1 MVEKEINYPS
11 IGMNMSHGS
20 DLKPMEYSLL
30 VNGDVQSFQG
40 NFAKITNEP
49 SNLLCTRF
57 KPGYKVIGVTYVPS
71 ISTTFFFLVNSTEHK
86 SEIGFILNSYNT
98 DAYDKVT
105 NCSSC
110 NSVIDE
116 GTPLELLEQNSMCNY
131 NTFVN
136 ADCLD
141 FNIDFP
147 IQSWAKVDDCSI
159 RIYFNDFRNSM
170 RYIDYK
176 DFQKIAINN
185 CPEIL
190 IDELD
195 CDKINVF
202 PYSCY
207 PEVNVVD
214 VVPGGQNT
222 AGVYQFVIN
231 YSDARSNKIS
241 NYFFVTNTVPLFD
254 LPIINNTI
262 TDYPIAKS
270 IKLTITNLNTD
281 FKYFNLVVLK
291 TVNNVTTPYL
301 VDTFDIK
308 SNTFTY
314 LYTGIDRNISQ
325 SFSIDEILGKSPI
338 YSSAKGLT
346 QSNGYLFHYNLR
358 EDRILNLQPVVS
370 KIPLYW
376 QNVELN
382 DGDYKKPIIA
392 SNYVSYLGD
401 ETYPFGIAFTKNN
414 TDYTN
419 VFPFVG
425 RVATQ
430 YDLLDLCEENSDNPD
445 ILSESACSPIKKCL
459 NYQVYNTASEIGN
472 AENHTQ
478 ATPGTTLVDLEEIV
492 ECDSDQILV
501 QSQYVDNA
509 NNVHTYTTL
518 RYFEKPNPFPIL
530 NNGNEVYPTD
540 YSTVTT
546 EYTES
551 YILNPNNGF
560 ICDCVAIGN
569 TYDNLISATPNPVVL
584 NLTPT
589 SSIDILQEEEIIEIN
604 IYKTPTGAIIPP
616 PILAAGVY
624 PYTPSPCSNK
634 KDDDGEKSWETWLA
648 NKTNTTKPNAEVI
661 PQSTTSQCAI
671 ETWGSFMTD
680 GSVSSDS
687 WYQFTCTNQDGVAV
701 VNVGT
706 NKSNF
711 TVTVYDSNNN
721 VLTPVLGSILYY
733 SLFFENLTLGET
745 YYILIQGT
753 EPSPPAT
760 PTSAGCKIKSF
771 RVCVTSPNPYQVQKR
786 VKPAIATIS
795 TSCTIKYKGEAKN
808 NCIAKN
814 HKYGLF
820 AYTESTE
827 TYPCNEEVW
836 EELSGQPIRHFKF
849 PDTTI
854 TPFFKNSLLN
864 RGDLN
869 SKLNTIYPK
878 GIMVDVKDI
887 KYALNQAVQKGL
899 ITEQEKSQICG
910 YRIYRGNRR
919 GNESIIAKGLVR
931 DVLEYKDNI
940 YNTNT
945 KYLFPNFPYNDLTP
959 NPYVLTRQ
967 VKNKSIADSAS
978 AYFLRHPYEGLRN
991 NKYVFDAP
999 NLSYNNPGLGNE
1011 LKFECELNGKSIGLF
1026 TDVKNNTQYQYI
1038 GAGVISAAIGFASVE
1053 AAFEALSVMAS
1064 ATLTLDLTIFGSGS
1078 SIPLGLILAIIGE
1091 NLLAP
1096 MRIYSHYA
1104 EWYEIIKKFAPFRN
1118 YAIGYS
1124 SVGRYDDYLLP
1135 QFENQRRE
1143 IANTQYI
1150 KPGILTL
1157 KTSTGNRIFNNFKN
1171 ESSVFIEV
1179 DKNMFLSPQTQD
1191 LSLTEI
1197 TDCNYKSTI
1206 APISS
1211 YYGVMKNSLPDQ
1223 YGQIDNIEWI
1233 DTGYN
1238 GRIDWENYTQSSRTD
1253 TIFGGDT
1260 FITRHTRKIK
1270 VPMFMEDRVIP
1281 NQLTNVPLLNQDIQL
1296 SSLPNIGYPR
1306 YFMDYPTSLDYNS
1319 SIQSL
1324 FGDVAVQTNNK
1335 ADYNFLCFS
1344 SSGKSWKDTGIAAA
1358 VLGSVAGVSF
1368 GVISLPIT
1376 VGIISGVVSRNLGD
1390 DLYLKG
1396 KYVHSFY
1403 GILDFLCE
1411 SDYNEEYRHGENIKE
1426 KNFYPNVS
1434 NVQDWTQESYVPMDY
1449 DNFFLYNRDYSKQN
1463 RENPNFVLNN
1473 DYKREKE
1480 DCKVLHPNR
1489 VIYSLQD
1496 SDNDDRFDG
1505 NLVYLANNYFDFP
1518 KSRGKLLLVKGVNSG
1533 KVLVLQENGAALYNS
1548 YISLATD
1555 LATST
1560 VGQNTLFN
1568 KSLPTLYLEVE
1579 LGFGGS
1585 QTTAHSTSE
1594 FGTFWMDNLRGQVL
1608 RYSDTIE
1615 DIVSPEENWWFKENL
1630 PFKILK
1636 DFPNY
1641 DITNNYKW
1649 LGCTITYDS
1658 RFKRVIFTK
1667 RDVEL
1672 RAEYRGLV
1680 TYDGEFFYYE
1690 DEIFNENSDKFF
1702 CNKSWTITYSPILK
1716 KFISFMTFTPNFYVP
1731 NQNYFSSGINYS
1743 LNNKDNELGFWHHL
1757 LTTKSYQVFYGKLN
1771 PFLFEYSVPTKANT
1785 KVLESV
1791 EYIAEFQRFQDNLSY
1806 ATIIGKTYN
1815 KALIYNQYQT
1825 SGVLLLEVKQ
1835 KNNLQQVLKYHQQNL
1850 DSRTILTENIEQI
1863 WKFNN
1868 FYNIALQNGH
1878 PIMAFKCDNIAY
1890 KDINFPAISYK
1901 QRNLTDLL
1909 RSDYFQLRLI
1919 NDKYSQYNI
1928 THRFNINQINIQ

>member
-71 ISTTFFFLVNSTEHK
+71 ISTTFFFLVNPTEHK
-86 SEIGFILNSYNT
+86 SEIGFILNSHNT

-159 RIYFNDFRNSM
+159 RIYFNDFRNPM

-195 CDKINVF
+195 CDKINIF
-202 PYSCY
+202 PHSCY
-207 PEVNVVD
+207 PEISAVD
-214 VVPGGQNT
+214 VVPGGQNV
-222 AGVYQFVIN
+222 AGVYQYVIN
-231 YSDARSNKIS
+231 YSDARGNKIS
-241 NYFFVTNTVPLFD
+241 NYFFVTNPVPLYD
-254 LPIINNTI
+254 LPIINNTR

-291 TVNNVTTPYL
+291 TINNVTTPYL
-301 VDTFDIK
+301 VDTFDIQ
-308 SNTFTY
+308 SDTFTY

-325 SFSIDEILGKSPI
+325 SISMDEILGKNPI
-338 YSSAKGLT
+338 YSSARGLT

-370 KIPLYW
+370 EIPIYW

-382 DGDYKKPIIA
+382 DGDYKNPIIVN
-392 SNYVSYLGD
+392 NYTGYLGD

-419 VFPFVG
+419 ILPFVG
-425 RVATQ
+425 RKATQ
-430 YDLLDLCEENSDNPD
+430 DDLLNLCNQNPDNPD
-445 ILSESACSPIKKCL
+445 ILAESSCNTTKKCL
-459 NYQVYNTASEIGN
+459 KYQVYNTATEIGN
-472 AENHTQ
+472 AENNTLVTT
-478 ATPGTTLVDLEEIV
+478 ATNLVDLEDTI
-492 ECDSDQILV
+492 ECDSEQLLV
-501 QSQYVDNA
+501 QFQYIDSN
-509 NNVHTYTTL
+509 NNVQNYPIP
-518 RYFEKPNPFPIL
+518 RFFKKPTQFPII
-530 NNGNEVYPTD
+530 NNGVEVYPID

-546 EYTES
+546 EYTDS
-551 YILNPNNGF
+551 YILNPSNGF
-560 ICDCVAIGN
+560 VCDCVAIGN
-569 TYDNLISATPNPVVL
+569 TYDNLISATPNPVIL
-584 NLTPT
+584 DNSIN
-589 SSIDILQEEEIIEIN
+589 SSIDTLQEEEVIEIN
-604 IYKTPTGAIIPP
+604 IYKTPSGSIVPP
-616 PILAAGVY
+616 PILSAGVY
-624 PYTPSPCSNK
+624 PYSPSPCSR
-634 KDDDGEKSWETWLA
+634 KDLDGEDQYLVWLA
-648 NKTNTTKPNAEVI
+648 NKTNIDKANAEVL
-661 PQSTTSQCAI
+661 PQSTTNKCAL

-687 WYQFTCTNQDGVAV
+687 WYQFTCTNQDGVALV
-701 VNVGT
+701 SIGT
-706 NKSNF
+706 NKANF
-711 TVTVYDSNNN
+711 TVKVFDSNNTQ
-721 VLTPVLGSILYY
+721 LTPVTGSIIYR
-733 SLFFENLTLGET
+733 SLFFENLIVGET
-745 YYILIQGT
+745 YYVLVQGT
-753 EPSPPAT
+753 EPPP
-760 PTSAGCKIKSF
+760 PTTGGTANGCKIKSF
-771 RVCVTSPNPYQVQKR
+771 KICITSPAPYQVQKR
-786 VKPAIATIS
+786 IKPSVASIN
-795 TSCTIKYKGEAKN
+795 TSCIIKYKGVAKN
-808 NCIAKN
+808 SCIAKN
-814 HKYGLF
+814 HKYGEF

-836 EELSGQPIRHFKF
+836 GDLAGKPIRHFKF
-849 PDTTI
+849 PDTTV
-854 TPFFKNSLLN
+854 TPFFKNSITN
-864 RGDLN
+864 KGELN
-869 SKLNTIYPK
+869 SKQNTIFPK

-887 KYALNQAVQKGL
+887 KYALNQAVEKGL

-959 NPYVLTRQ
+959 NPYVLTKQ
-967 VKNKSIADSAS
+967 VRNKNIADGANS
-978 AYFLRHPYEGLRN
+978 YFLRHPFEGVSN

-999 NLSYNNPGLGNE
+999 NLSYNNPGLGSE
-1011 LKFECELNGKSIGLF
+1011 LKLECELTGKSIGLF

-1038 GAGVISAAIGFASVE
+1038 GAGIISAAIGFASVE

-1064 ATLTLDLTIFGSGS
+1064 ATLTLNLTIFGSGS
-1078 SIPLGLILAIIGE
+1078 SIPLGLILAAIGE

-1096 MRIYSHYA
+1096 VRIYSHYA
-1104 EWYEIIKKFAPFRN
+1104 EWYEIIKKFAPYRN
-1118 YAIGYS
+1118 YATFYS

-1157 KTSTGNRIFNNFKN
+1157 QTSTGNRIFNNFKN
-1171 ESSVFIEV
+1171 ESSVFVELNNSFV
-1179 DKNMFLSPQTQD
+1179 STQTQD
-1191 LSLTEI
+1191 LSLPEL
-1197 TDCNYKSTI
+1197 TDCNYKSI
-1206 APISS
+1206 VAPIAS
-1211 YYGVMKNSLPDQ
+1211 YYGVMKNNLPNQ

-1238 GRIDWENYTQSSRTD
+1238 GRIDWGNDLQTTRTD

-1306 YFMDYPTSLDYNS
+1306 YFMDYPVSLDYNS
-1319 SIQSL
+1319 SIQTL
-1324 FGDVAVQTNNK
+1324 FGDVAVQNNNR

-1344 SSGKSWKDTGIAAA
+1344 SSGKSWKDTGLAAA
-1358 VLGSVAGVSF
+1358 ILGSVAGISF
-1368 GVISLPIT
+1368 GVATLPIT
-1376 VGIISGVVSRNLGD
+1376 VGVISGVVSKNLGD

-1403 GILDFLCE
+1403 GVLDFLCE

-1463 RENPNFVLNN
+1463 KENPNFVLNN

-1496 SDNDDRFDG
+1496 NDNDDRFDG

-1615 DIVSPEENWWFKENL
+1615 DIVTPEDNWWFKENL

-1636 DFPNY
+1636 DFPDY

-1667 RDVEL
+1667 RDIEL

-1680 TYDGEFFYYE
+1680 TYDGDFFYYE
-1690 DEIFNENSDKFF
+1690 DEVFNENSDKFF

-1743 LNNKDNELGFWHHL
+1743 LNNKDSELGFWHHL
-1757 LTTKSYQVFYGKLN
+1757 LTTKSYQVFYGELN
-1771 PFLFEYSVPTKANT
+1771 PFLFEYSVPTKAST

-1791 EYIAEFQRFQDNLSY
+1791 EYIAEFQRFQDNLSH

-1825 SGVLLLEVKQ
+1825 SGNLLLEVKQ
-1835 KNNLQQVLKYHQQNL
+1835 KNNLQQILKYPKQNL
-1850 DSRTILTENIEQI
+1850 DSRTILTENVEQI

-1878 PIMAFKCDNIAY
+1878 PIMVFECENIAY
-1890 KDINFPAISYK
+1890 KNLNLLAISYK
-1901 QRNLTDLL
+1901 QRTLTDLL

-1928 THRFNINQINIQ
+1928 THRFNIEQTNRQE